1 MSNGSE
7 WWKTSWNWMHGC
19 TQVSDGCKFC
29 FAKKMAHRLQGR
41 AGYPPKPDQFSVV
54 IEEAK
59 IAAPLER
66 KKPTVYFAPSMG
78 DPFHVD
84 VPDAVLRRVLAVIA
98 VCPQHTFIVLTKR
111 IQRARD
117 FLNALVDQE
126 REMRDQHG
134 DVLGICR
141 DCGGLDSWSAGLSD
155 EQPCSHG
162 CGGLMRRIS
171 FPLPN
176 LWLGTS
182 AENAATLNERARFL
196 NDTEVAHRVLSLEP
210 LLREIE
216 PVILAHALFPKIAV
230 RGVRTVGRPGDSEFR
245 QAPSIDWVLV
255 GGETG
260 SLRPIEPGWVRSI
273 RDVCKAAG
281 VPMWFKQWGRGKA
294 PAGDVNGTLDGERI
308 REVPEDFAVLMAE

>member
-1 MSNGSE
+1 MPEGSE
-7 WWKTSWNWMHGC
+7 WWKHSWNWMHGC

-29 FAKKMAHRLQGR
+29 YAKKMAHRLQGR
-41 AGYPPKPDQFSVV
+41 VGYPPKPDQFSVV
-54 IEEAK
+54 IEEGK
-59 IAAPLER
+59 ILAPLDR

-78 DPFHVD
+78 DPFHRD

-98 VCPQHTFIVLTKR
+98 ACPQHTFIILTKR

-117 FLNALVDQE
+117 FLNSLVDQE
-126 REMRDQHG
+126 REMREQYG
-134 DVLGICR
+134 DVLGICMH
-141 DCGGLDSWSAGLSD
+141 CGGLGSWSAGLRE
-155 EQPCSHG
+155 EQPCSHS
-162 CGGLMRRIS
+162 CGERMRRIR

-182 AENAATLNERARFL
+182 AENAATLNERGRFL

-216 PVILAHALFPKIAV
+216 PVILAHALFPKINV
-230 RGVRTVGRPGDSEFR
+230 RGVRTVGHPGDSEFR

-273 RDVCKAAG
+273 REVCGAAG
-281 VPMWFKQWGRGKA
+281 VPMWFKQWGNGKA
-294 PAGDVNGTLDGERI
+294 PDGEGKDTLDGKRI
-308 REVPEDFAVLMAE
+308 REVPVGPASLMGQ